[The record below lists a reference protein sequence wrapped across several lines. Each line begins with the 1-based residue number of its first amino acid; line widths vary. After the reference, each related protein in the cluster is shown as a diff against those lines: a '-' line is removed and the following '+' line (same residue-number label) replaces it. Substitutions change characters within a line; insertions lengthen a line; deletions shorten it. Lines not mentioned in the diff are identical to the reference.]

1 MQASAL
7 KLKKPLAWALL
18 GLVLAASACSNEST
32 SSPPPEGER
41 TIPVEVRAATPE
53 NLTITSTAV
62 GSIIPWREVSVP
74 SEVEGV
80 VKEVLFEK
88 GDRVRQGQVLLRL
101 DDRELRLALR
111 DAEARLR
118 RSEAN
123 FKKMKHLTR
132 TQELKVARRNEE
144 LRRAELE
151 EAISRY
157 ERARRLFSEK
167 VISRSEYERAE
178 REMKVARAALRMAT
192 EERKLAEEGARQED
206 IEAAAATLEQERAAL
221 SLAKKKLADAT
232 IRSPIEGYAVER
244 EVEEGELVRRGTVV
258 AELVELGRV
267 KVRADV
273 SESEVVR
280 LRLGAKLRVTV
291 DALPGRSFK
300 GSVSYVGAVA
310 DETTR
315 TFPLELSLTNEEGLL
330 RAGMVARV
338 VIPLER
344 LSGVILIPQTA
355 LVERGGSQGVFVVK
369 ESRAEFRPLRLG
381 RRLDAR
387 VQVLSGLNPG
397 ERYIIRGIEELQN
410 NQLVEVR

>member
-1 MQASAL
+1 MQTSASRL
-7 KLKKPLAWALL
+7 KELLPFALL
-18 GLVLAASACSNEST
+18 LLVLGGGACSNEST

-41 TIPVEVRAATPE
+41 AVPVEVRAAAPE

-88 GDRVRQGQVLLRL
+88 GDIVQRGQVLLRL
-101 DDRELRLALR
+101 DDRELRLA
-111 DAEARLR
+111 
-118 RSEAN
+118 
-123 FKKMKHLTR
+123 
-132 TQELKVARRNEE
+132 
-144 LRRAELE
+144 ELE

-157 ERARRLFSEK
+157 ERAKRLFSEK
-167 VISRSEYERAE
+167 VISRSEYDRAE
-178 REMKVARAALRMAT
+178 REMKVARAALRMAI
-192 EERKLAEEGARQED
+192 EERKLTEEGARRED
-206 IEAAAATLEQERAAL
+206 IEAAAATLEQDRAAVA
-221 SLAKKKLADAT
+221 LARKKLVDAT
-232 IRSPIEGYAVER
+232 IRSPIEGHAVER
-244 EVEEGELVRRGTVV
+244 GVDEGELVTKGTIVGM
-258 AELVELGRV
+258 LVELGRV

-280 LRLGAKLRVTV
+280 LSLGAELQVTV
-291 DALPGRSFK
+291 DALPARSFK

-310 DETTR
+310 DEKTR
-315 TFPLELSLTNEEGLL
+315 TFPLELSLTNAEGLL

-344 LSGVILIPQTA
+344 LEGVVLIPQTA
-355 LVERGGSQGVFVVK
+355 LVERGGSQGIFVVK
-369 ESRAEFRPLRLG
+369 ESRAEFRSLRLG

-387 VQVLSGLNPG
+387 VQVHSGLKAG
-397 ERYIIRGIEELQN
+397 ERYVIRGIEDLRD